1 MEEKKLEAKKGLTG
15 FQIKLIAMI
24 LMVFD
29 HIHAYLN
36 YNKNIPIQFK
46 WVGRIV
52 APLFIFM
59 TVEGYYH
66 TRNKKKYMI
75 RLYIAQLIMSIGNN
89 FLDKFFP
96 RPDGVMLISS
106 MFKTLFLIVVYL
118 SIVDFLRD
126 AFKDKNISRV
136 LLGIGFLTI
145 PILLS
150 FVIMINISNLPI
162 LFIRIFML
170 LVPMPLF
177 VEGGIVFIAIGIVLY
192 LFRDNKTKQVISYI
206 IMSIVIMLS
215 SGNFSVQSL
224 LYTNFQWMMIFAA
237 PLMYLYNGEKGRG
250 MKYLFYI
257 FYPAHIY
264 LFHMISYYM
273 LTR

>member
-1 MEEKKLEAKKGLTG
+1 
-15 FQIKLIAMI
+15 
-24 LMVFD
+24 
-29 HIHAYLN
+29 
-36 YNKNIPIQFK
+36 
-46 WVGRIV
+46 
-52 APLFIFM
+52 M

-75 RLYIAQLIMSIGNN
+75 RLYIAQLIMSIGNDL
-89 FLDKFFP
+89 LDKFFP
-96 RPDGVMLISS
+96 RPDNVIIMSS

-118 SIVDFLRD
+118 SIVDFLRG

-136 LLGIGFLTI
+136 LLGIGFLAI
-145 PILLS
+145 PILLG
-150 FVIMINISNLPI
+150 FVITISISNLPF
-162 LFIRIFML
+162 LFIRLFML
-170 LVPMPLF
+170 LIPIPLL

-192 LFRDNKTKQVISYI
+192 LFRDNKTKQVISFI
-206 IMSIVIMLS
+206 IMCIVIMLL
-215 SGNFSVQSL
+215 SGNLSIQSL